1 MKKIYHFFAYSIFS
15 SQSVNGSVP
24 KRNDVKQV
32 GLFAFQHYFITLI
45 LIFLGLLSTQ
55 AYAQCDVSIDKVTV
69 SGCYFIGGQSKATV
83 SVEVAWSGAPANDS
97 IRVQLGTQ
105 IRYIKPGRILVAY
118 PQPPTYA
125 PGFLYGHQVIVSPQV
140 VSFQIDA
147 DGTPGSISAA
157 FVGNPSCSATSPYA
171 APAACQP
178 IVCGVNQL
186 GGTVYRDFNSNGNK
200 DNAETS
206 GVADIGVTA
215 IDCAGAVYGPVK
227 TDASGKYAF
236 NSASIKYP
244 VRIEFS
250 GLTGLNSS
258 TIWGTGNA
266 TTVQFIE
273 QATCDANLGIINPLN
288 YCQDNVN
295 VFLPCYVYGDPL
307 VFDNTANSSGNA
319 DVLVS
324 IPYGVNSNTFA
335 GMAHM
340 AAAKEIGTVWGLGYN
355 RFTKDLFLAANLHR
369 HSGLG
374 PLGLGGIYVT
384 HTSGGSYT
392 TEDFVDVAAD
402 LNINVGSIPANNS
415 VGRGLISDKT
425 KPSVDSAAF
434 YKIGKVGIGGLEVAE
449 DGSKLWFTNLH
460 DKKLYS
466 MNISAYN
473 SSHTKPTAAD
483 VQSYT
488 LPDPGCVGG
497 EVRPWAV
504 KVYDNKVYVGL
515 VCDAYTSQN
524 KSNLRAYVYALSGNT
539 FSQVFDFPLT
549 YPKGYGIS
557 PLNSTGAAGVDST
570 GWYAWTDNFKKMV
583 IPISNNPKSL
593 SLVRPQPILSD
604 IDFDI
609 DGSMVLGFADRTGI
623 QGGFDNY
630 PPTGVSDTLYKVN
643 PASGDILRAF
653 FSNGTYILE
662 NNGQVGP
669 ATGVGQNNNQGP
681 GFGEFYDDNYNDG
694 TKYAHTELAL
704 GGLAL
709 KPGSGQVLGTTI
721 DPFKASPNSGGV
733 KVWNNTTGHADNSY
747 VVYNASA
754 PGTFAKASGLGEP
767 DLNCDILTTLEIG
780 NRVWIDTDRDGVQGA
795 CEKALKDVNVSLY
808 KGVTLIA
815 TTKTNTNGEYYFSS
829 KSKIVAGTW
838 SGTGADTILL
848 PTTAYKLVVGS
859 GQMTTEGDTLKIAGL
874 GKFLLTQKDAT
885 ANTGNDLNDSDAAK
899 TSIAGGNYPTI
910 EVTTGVPG
918 TVDHTFDAGFY
929 CLFPAD
935 EKIVVT
941 PATCTGLTANNDA
954 KIKVTGFN
962 YTDKYSYSKG
972 PVFTGAAYAA
982 ATTVTSDSIVI
993 SGLANPTATA
1003 DTFVVRLYNGI
1014 CCYKDTTIILQKTTC
1029 AKGSIGDL
1037 VWKDANDNG
1046 IQDLPSEKGVKGVII
1061 QLLNSTNNAVLST
1074 DTTDANGIYG
1084 FPNLASGSYKVKI
1097 VLSSLS
1103 DTCQLSPKQ
1112 DVNTGGGNDTNDS
1125 DFNPTTGESPVIVIN
1140 TSGTGIAK
1148 DNPTIDAGLYVPC
1161 LKPVADADVTV
1172 CQGTLTVNLKDAGTG
1187 EVWSKGSQP
1196 ANTSASI
1203 NAATGVVTGLSS
1215 AGNYYFILTYKGQAA
1230 CSDTVKVTVTPRPI
1244 ASITLKKQD
1253 ICVGQTPQAFIASP
1267 NTGVSY
1273 VWFGP
1278 LADSTSS
1285 FGTAINGQTSNTFL
1299 PTAPTITTLGV
1310 HYFAVVITD
1319 NATTCKDT
1327 AFVQLVVN
1335 AKPNAGNDITG
1346 GNAICNTIG
1355 TVDLPNAAN
1364 GETWS
1369 QLGSTPKAVTINAST
1384 GVVTGMD
1391 VVGTYQFILKNATT
1405 GCADTLAVETKNCL
1419 KGSIGDFIWKD
1430 INDNGIQEQG
1440 EPGVKGVIVQLLN
1453 STNNAVL
1460 ATDTTDANGIYSFTG
1475 LDSGNY
1481 KVKIVLSSLP
1491 DTCQITPKQ
1500 DVSTGGGTDTND
1512 SDFNP
1517 TTGESPVIVIN
1528 TLATGIAKDNPT
1540 IDAGLIIPCVKPLWN
1555 FTTTP
1560 VCSPTATVYSVA
1572 FSIANKKGHL
1582 KVNAGTLSGSNPYT
1596 VTGIPNG
1603 TNLIITDSLRAN
1615 CKYDTTIIAPD
1626 CSCPQV
1632 NLLTPNATAC
1642 KGDTLP
1648 TLKITLIGANTNGV
1662 NVNWFA
1668 NATGGNSLASGLSY
1682 KPAGSIAATDT
1693 FFVELSGGTGGCIN
1707 QPRTAIIVTAL
1718 DCQVDLALKKLINKK
1733 IAQVGDTLTYTVKV
1747 WNEFS
1752 ANATGVE
1759 VTDSIAT
1766 TVQFVN
1772 GSFSGSRGTASMTNN
1787 VIKWTIGNIAANGDT
1802 VTLTYKVKAVQE
1814 GVHFNTAEI
1823 TKTNEKDKDST
1834 PGNGKDE
1841 EDDIDRQ
1848 CFTVPIKLCPGEKV
1862 QASVPAHYLNVKWFK
1877 AGTEIV
1883 SLAGRNTVLLQDTGT
1898 YTFTSSNN
1906 TCPLEGCCPVVIEPG
1921 INCCPEDLCIPFTIK
1936 KTKKK

>member
-1 MKKIYHFFAYSIFS
+1 MTVRVS
-15 SQSVNGSVP
+15 
-24 KRNDVKQV
+24 
-32 GLFAFQHYFITLI
+32 
-45 LIFLGLLSTQ
+45 LSG
-55 AYAQCDVSIDKVTV
+55 VT
-69 SGCYFIGGQSKATV
+69 GTNTV
-83 SVEVAWSGAPANDS
+83 SVALNGGTAKSVQFSSYYASPQEVA
-97 IRVQLGTQ
+97 
-105 IRYIKPGRILVAY
+105 
-118 PQPPTYA
+118 
-125 PGFLYGHQVIVSPQV
+125 FE
-140 VSFQIDA
+140 IDA
-147 DGTPGSISAA
+147 NGT
-157 FVGNPSCSATSPYA
+157 
-171 APAACQP
+171 
-178 IVCGVNQL
+178 
-186 GGTVYRDFNSNGNK
+186 GGTVSASRSGCTTVNTTYPGVAACPKTTCTTLGGIVFNDYNANGVRDVTTVNNI
-200 DNAETS
+200 TS
-206 GVADIGVTA
+206 GETNGIANVKIKATDIAGVVDSTLS
-215 IDCAGAVYGPVK
+215 DEYGYYTFTK
-227 TDASGKYAF
+227 AF
-236 NSASIKYP
+236 TYP
-244 VRIEFS
+244 VRVEFVQIPS
-250 GLTGLNSS
+250 RYESTSTPNGSS
-258 TIWGTGNA
+258 SR
-266 TTVQFIE
+266 TTVQFVAAASCNVHLGVNKITDYCNLSPSIFT
-273 QATCDANLGIINPLN
+273 TCYVNGNPL
-288 YCQDNVN
+288 
-295 VFLPCYVYGDPL
+295 GGG
-307 VFDNTANSSGNA
+307 TAGPDIA
-319 DVLVS
+319 LVS
-324 IPYGVNSNTFA
+324 LPLDAS
-335 GMAHM
+335 
-340 AAAKEIGTVWGLGYN
+340 GTAFGTTKSMWARADTMGSAWGLAYN
-355 RFTKDLFLAANLHR
+355 RFTKKLFSAAVLRR
-369 HSGLG
+369 HVGFGQLG
-374 PLGLGGIYVT
+374 VGGIYVT
-384 HTSGGSYT
+384 NTG
-392 TEDFVDVAAD
+392 VAAATTATSRFID
-402 LNINVGSIPANNS
+402 LDAAPFNLSLGTLTDNS
-415 VGRGLISDKT
+415 TRGLPINKGIAGNTGQSRDPVAFTDVVKAGLGDLEISDNGDT
-425 KPSVDSAAF
+425 
-434 YKIGKVGIGGLEVAE
+434 L
-449 DGSKLWFTNLH
+449 FTVNLH
-460 DKKLYS
+460 NQQLVII
-466 MNISAYN
+466 NIAAYN
-473 SSHTKPTAAD
+473 SDGVTKPTSAT
-483 VQSYT
+483 SISI
-488 LPDPGCVGG
+488 PDPGCVNGNW
-497 EVRPWAV
+497 RPWAL
-504 KVYDNKVYVGL
+504 KYYDGKLYIGG
-515 VCDAYTSQN
+515 VCDAATGT
-524 KSNLRAYVYALSGNT
+524 KGNLSATVYRWDGGTT
-539 FSQVFDFPLT
+539 FTEIFDFPLT
-549 YPKGYGIS
+549 YPKGYPYS
-557 PLNSTGAAGVDST
+557 SYSTLT
-570 GWYAWTDNFKKMV
+570 GWYPWTDDWDDFLTANTNDASIV
-583 IPISNNPKSL
+583 Y
-593 SLVRPQPILSD
+593 PQPYFAD
-604 IDFDI
+604 IEFDI
-609 DGSMVLGFADRTGI
+609 DGSMILGFGDRTALQTGI
-623 QGGFDNY
+623 LNYRPDGSSTTQYSGFNGGD
-630 PPTGVSDTLYKVN
+630 V
-643 PASGDILRAF
+643 LRAYAK
-653 FSNGTYILE
+653 NGVFVLE
-662 NNGQVGP
+662 NAGKAGP
-669 ATGVGQNNNQGP
+669 NTGYSTNNNQGP
-681 GFGEFYDDNYNDG
+681 GYGEFYNDDWKLNNSLI
-694 TKYAHTELAL
+694 HTESFLGALAL
-704 GGLAL
+704 R
-709 KPGSGQVLGTTI
+709 PGSGQTVATSI
-721 DPFKASPNSGGV
+721 DPEDNVYWAGGFRLLNNNSGLRDD
-733 KVWNNTTGHADNSY
+733 AFS
-747 VVYNASA
+747 VYSATQGNGSDGASA
-754 PGTFAKASGLGEP
+754 GELGKAAGLGDVE
-767 DLNCDILTTLEIG
+767 LNCAIPTYLEIG
-780 NRVWIDTDRDGVQGA
+780 NRVWLDKDGDGVQDPG
-795 CEKALKDVNVSLY
+795 EPGIGGVSVKLY
-808 KGVTLIA
+808 LANAASLASPIA
-815 TTKTNTNGEYYFSS
+815 TKTTSTAVGSVGEYYFSNS
-829 KSKIVAGTW
+829 DG
-838 SGTGADTILL
+838 LL
-848 PTTAYKLVVGS
+848 PNTAYVLVFGDGQQTAGKPNEITVS
-859 GQMTTEGDTLKIAGL
+859 GAKY
-874 GKFLLTQKDAT
+874 LLTKLNIGEGGALYK
-885 ANTGNDLNDSDAAK
+885 DLNDSDATLG
-899 TSIAGGNYPTI
+899 TSVFADKITI
-910 EVTTGVPG
+910 PVTTGGV
-918 TVDHTFDAGFY
+918 T
-929 CLFPAD
+929 AD
-935 EKIVVT
+935 NHLEDMGVICIQPSAIHLSIT
-941 PATCTGLTANNDA
+941 DATCNNAQVGQNNGTIALTSAPTA
-954 KIKVTGFN
+954 A
-962 YTDKYSYSKG
+962 DKFA
-972 PVFTGAAYAA
+972 VATGA
-982 ATTVTSDSIVI
+982 VF
-993 SGLANPTATA
+993 SGFTYSTATA
-1003 DTFVVRLYNGI
+1003 IGTTFPKNLKTAIPNAGATYTIRFYNGSDD
-1014 CCYKDTTIILQKTTC
+1014 CYKDTTIVMALVSC
-1029 AKGSIGDL
+1029 VKGSIGDL

-1103 DTCQLSPKQ
+1103 DTCQISPKQ
-1112 DVNTGGGNDTNDS
+1112 DVNTGGGNDNNDS

-1161 LKPVADADVTV
+1161 IKPVADADVTV

-1230 CSDTVKVTVTPRPI
+1230 CSDTVKVTINARPV
-1244 ASITLKKQD
+1244 ANATAKKQT
-1253 ICVGQTPQAFIASP
+1253 ICVGNLPTAYTATPNS
-1267 NTGVSY
+1267 GVTY
-1273 VWFGP
+1273 AWYGA
-1278 LADSTSS
+1278 LADTTGSL
-1285 FGTAINGQTSNTFL
+1285 GTAIGGATSATFTPSGAAITTPGTKYYAVVVTNTQTS
-1299 PTAPTITTLGV
+1299 
-1310 HYFAVVITD
+1310 
-1319 NATTCKDT
+1319 CKDT

-1419 KGSIGDFIWKD
+1419 KGSLGDFIWKD

-1460 ATDTTDANGIYSFTG
+1460 ATDTTDTAGIYSFTG

-1500 DVSTGGGTDTND
+1500 DVNTGGGNDTND

-1733 IAQVGDTLTYTVKV
+1733 IAQLGDTLTYTVKV
-1747 WNEFS
+1747 WNEFTS
-1752 ANATGVE
+1752 NATGVE

-1772 GSFSGSRGTASMTNN
+1772 GSFVASRGSATISGG

-1823 TKTNEKDKDST
+1823 SKTNEKDKDST

-1848 CFTVPIKLCPGEKV
+1848 CFTVPVKLCYGEKV
-1862 QASVPAHYLNVKWFK
+1862 QVNIPAKYTNVQWFK
-1877 AGTEIV
+1877 DGGSTSVA
-1883 SLAGRNTVLLQDTGT
+1883 TGNQILFSEPGS
-1898 YTFTSSNN
+1898 YTFTANNN
-1906 TCPLEGCCPVVIEPG
+1906 TCPAEGCCPVIIEPG
-1921 INCCPEDLCIPFTIK
+1921 DNCCPEDLCIPFTIK
-1936 KTKKK
+1936 QSKKAGKKI